1 MLYRGD
7 FVHTAQLSDISIC
20 HDYLLAVD
28 TTGHITHFE
37 HASTALSRS
46 LISNE
51 SDNPI
56 VLIPPGS
63 FLLPTFCDLHLHAPQ
78 FLYQGTGLHLPL
90 MEWLNEYAFK
100 AEERLDR
107 DPDLARRVYTRLG
120 ERLVENGTGAV
131 LLFGTIKEETNVIL
145 AETMQKIGIRAFI
158 GKLSMDISTRP
169 TYTESTASE
178 SIASA
183 RTFIDRIRALTAHLP
198 DHARLVEPVLTPRF
212 VPTCSDALLRGL
224 GDLAEQTGVRVQSH
238 LAEARDQ
245 MKVVQESR
253 GMSDLKVFERAGLL
267 TPRTVQAHCTYLTPE
282 EFSRLG
288 QHGTAI
294 AHCPLSNAYFSG
306 RQLALREALDR
317 GVRVGLGTDI
327 AGGYS
332 VDIMGAMRWTVG
344 ISRISEGA
352 RLERSGSQ
360 AAASEDQVVKAEFNS
375 DNISANWKEALYLGT
390 RGGALALGLGGGIFE
405 IGAPFDAQQIC
416 LLHPDSAPAGMGPL
430 DFLDT
435 NPQSFELSPE
445 VVEKWWCV
453 GDTRNRTGMWI
464 QGRRVFFG

>member
-7 FVHTAQLSDISIC
+7 FVHTVQLSDIMIC
-20 HDYLLAVD
+20 HDYLLGKSSMFVSMRRPRFPAPSYR
-28 TTGHITHFE
+28 TRAT
-37 HASTALSRS
+37 
-46 LISNE
+46 
-51 SDNPI
+51 
-56 VLIPPGS
+56 IPSFLYLQAS

-107 DPDLARRVYTRLG
+107 EPDLARRVYTRLG

-169 TYTESTASE
+169 TYTESTPSE

-183 RTFIDRIRALTAHLP
+183 RMFIDRIRALTAHLP

-224 GDLAEQTGVRVQSH
+224 GDLAEQTGIRVQSH

-245 MKVVQESR
+245 MKAVQESR
-253 GMSDLKVFERAGLL
+253 GMSDLEVFGRARLL
-267 TPRTVQAHCTYLTPE
+267 TPRTIQAHCTYLTPE
-282 EFSRLG
+282 EFSRLA

-332 VDIMGAMRWTVG
+332 VDIMGAMRWSVG
-344 ISRISEGA
+344 MSRISEGT
-352 RLERSGSQ
+352 RLEQSGCQ
-360 AAASEDQVVKAEFNS
+360 ATALIQATVSV
-375 DNISANWKEALYLGT
+375 NWKEALYLGT
-390 RGGALALGLGGGIFE
+390 RGGALALGLGGGVFK

-416 LLHPDSAPAGMGPL
+416 LLNPNSAPAGIGPL
-430 DFLDT
+430 DFLAS
-435 NPQSFELSPE
+435 NLQSFELSLE
-445 VVEKWWCV
+445 MVEKWWCV

-464 QGRRVFFG
+464 QGRQVFFG